1 METRKIAK
9 KLLLMTKLQNEIL
22 KMYSKEYKSFSSSK
36 STISNSKYKP
46 KNVFLYD
53 FYDSYDLY
61 EESVNATL

>member
-1 METRKIAK
+1 
-9 KLLLMTKLQNEIL
+9 MTKLQNEIL